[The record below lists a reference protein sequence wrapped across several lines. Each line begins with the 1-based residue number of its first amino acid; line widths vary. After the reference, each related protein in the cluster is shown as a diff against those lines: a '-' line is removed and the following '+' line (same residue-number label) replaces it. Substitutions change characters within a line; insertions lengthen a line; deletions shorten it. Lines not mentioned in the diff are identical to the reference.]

1 MKIEIKKVEVP
12 VPLLSLFRTF
22 NPDAPD
28 HQILDAE
35 LNKIPIEHSE
45 RSRRE

>member
-28 HQILDAE
+28 HQILDAQ
-35 LNKIPIEHSE
+35 LNKLSTENS
-45 RSRRE
+45 